1 MVTNSVIVMTGLV
14 EVEKT
19 HRLLLGLE
27 SLQFNN
33 SQSLPLKAELYSV
46 HRDSAIIEICRIL
59 CHLGLYIMSSSLR
72 QFKESLHF
80 SFQYRYIYVASIG
93 VSFIHL
99 SLQCVG
105 HTLRRFKDIKCLVAE
120 RICCDQ
126 DTDACVQLKIIATS
140 SSSCI

>member
-1 MVTNSVIVMTGLV
+1 MLVTNSVIVMTGLV

-46 HRDSAIIEICRIL
+46 HRDSAIIEICRFL

-80 SFQYRYIYVASIG
+80 SFQYLYIYVASIR
-93 VSFIHL
+93 VSFIHR
-99 SLQCVG
+99 SLQCEG
-105 HTLRRFKDIKCLVAE
+105 HTLRRFKDIKFLVAE

-140 SSSCI
+140 SSS